1 MGDNVTPYLEPVV
14 PSCWLPVVHARSLQ
28 RLSRAIGRSV
38 PIEDMFI
45 DEDGLLSWEGRRG
58 NVVQK
63 QASLL
68 VGLVLA
74 RIGEEGGE
82 TEDVSL
88 DVIARQG
95 NRRLSEAWLQ
105 GIRPEEMTI
114 GRDLLPVWPSFGL
127 VVLPPIPTPPP
138 VLRWLDR
145 LVHYRL
151 LLVEI
156 FREMPETLWCL
167 WLLSSNLAA

>member
-58 NVVQK
+58 NFVQT
-63 QASLL
+63 QASLI
-68 VGLVLA
+68 VRMVLA
-74 RIGEEGGE
+74 RTGEEGGE

-88 DVIARQG
+88 DVIARRG
-95 NRRLSEAWLQ
+95 NRRLFEAWLQ
-105 GIRPEEMTI
+105 GIRPAEMTI
-114 GRDLLPVWPSFGL
+114 GRDLLPVWPALGL
-127 VVLPPIPTPPP
+127 VVLPPIPTPPL
-138 VLRWLDR
+138 VIEWLDDV
-145 LVHYRL
+145 VHYRL
-151 LLVEI
+151 LLIQI
-156 FREMPETLWCL
+156 FREMPESLWCL